1 MSATPFHMEGCRG
14 NLANVMTA
22 ISDKVRDHFIN
33 PRNVG
38 EMADATVV
46 GEIGSLASGQA
57 LKLYLKIDGS
67 EKIVAASFKV
77 FGSPQA
83 IAASSALT
91 EMLVGK
97 QIDDAARITS
107 DDIAAHLGG
116 LPPEKMHACVIA
128 MEALEAAYA
137 RFRGID
143 LEAES
148 EDDRGL
154 NVCRCYGVSE
164 AKIERAIRDHNLN
177 HVHEVSHYTTAGGG
191 CGSCHVDIIQII
203 DRVRAEMAPAKP
215 AAKPA
220 PALAGATGGF
230 SNLQKMQ
237 LIQEVLDREIR
248 PGLAMDGGDMELV
261 DVQGNKVF
269 VQLHGHCNSCSS
281 SSATMK
287 FFVQDRLRE
296 MVDPAIE
303 VIDTTEHSAELHAP
317 PMR

>member
-1 MSATPFHMEGCRG
+1 MNMLTY
-14 NLANVMTA
+14 T
-22 ISDKVRDHFIN
+22 DKVRDHFIN

-38 EMADATVV
+38 EMPDATVV
-46 GEIGSLASGQA
+46 GEVGSLASGQA
-57 LKLYLKIDGS
+57 LKLYLKLDEG

-77 FGSPQA
+77 FGSPGA
-83 IAASSALT
+83 IASSSALT

-97 QIDDAARITS
+97 HIDEAARITAEEIS
-107 DDIAAHLGG
+107 TWLGG
-116 LPPEKMHACVIA
+116 LPPEKMHACVLS

-137 RFRGID
+137 RFRGIELD
-143 LEAES
+143 AEIT
-148 EDDRGL
+148 EDHEL
-154 NVCRCYGVSE
+154 NICRCYGVPE
-164 AKIERAIRDHNLN
+164 HKIERAIRDHNLTDVAQIT
-177 HVHEVSHYTTAGGG
+177 HFTLAGGG
-191 CGSCHVDIIQII
+191 CTSCHVDLKQILG
-203 DRVRAEMAPAKP
+203 RVRAEMAPPPPPTPTATKP
-215 AAKPA
+215 SRPVT
-220 PALAGATGGF
+220 ATG

-237 LIQEVLDREIR
+237 LIQEVLDREVR

-261 DVQGNKVF
+261 DVQGTKVY

-303 VIDTTEHSAELHAP
+303 VIDTTEHAAELHAP

>member
-1 MSATPFHMEGCRG
+1 
-14 NLANVMTA
+14 MTTVT
-22 ISDKVRDHFIN
+22 DKVRDHFIN

-46 GEIGSLASGQA
+46 GEVGSLASGQA
-57 LKLYLKIDGS
+57 LKLYLKIGAD
-67 EKIVAASFKV
+67 ERIEAASFKV

-91 EMLVGK
+91 EMLKGK
-97 QIDDAARITS
+97 PVDDAARITA
-107 DDIAAHLGG
+107 DDIAAYLGG

-137 RFRGID
+137 RFRGIALDNEGEED
-143 LEAES
+143 LHHS
-148 EDDRGL
+148 
-154 NVCRCYGVSE
+154 VCRCYSVPE
-164 AKIERAIRDHNLN
+164 HKIERAIRDHNLT
-177 HVHEVSHYTTAGGG
+177 HVYQVTHYTTAGGG
-191 CGSCHVDIIQII
+191 CGSCHVDIMQII

-215 AAKPA
+215 ATRPA
-220 PALAGATGGF
+220 PALAGATGNV

-261 DVQGNKVF
+261 DVQGNQVF
-269 VQLHGHCNSCSS
+269 VRLHGHCNSCSS

-296 MVDPAIE
+296 MVDPNLE

>member
-1 MSATPFHMEGCRG
+1 MPTVA
-14 NLANVMTA
+14 
-22 ISDKVRDHFIN
+22 DKVRDHFIN

-46 GEIGSLASGQA
+46 GEVGSLASGQA
-57 LKLYLKIDGS
+57 LKLYLKIGGD
-67 EKIVAASFKV
+67 EKISAASFKV

-83 IAASSALT
+83 IAAASALT
-91 EMLVGK
+91 EMLQGK
-97 QIDDAARITS
+97 QIDDAARITAE
-107 DDIAAHLGG
+107 DIAAYLGG

-137 RFRGID
+137 RFRGIE
-143 LEAES
+143 LS
-148 EDDRGL
+148 GQGEDEFEL
-154 NVCRCYGVSE
+154 NICRCYGVPE
-164 AKIERAIRDHNLN
+164 QKIERAIRDHNLT
-177 HVHEVSHYTTAGGG
+177 HVHEVTHYTTAGGG
-191 CGSCHVDIIQII
+191 CGSCHVDIIHIL

-215 AAKPA
+215 TAKPA
-220 PALAGATGGF
+220 LAPAGATANI

>member
-1 MSATPFHMEGCRG
+1 MPT
-14 NLANVMTA
+14 VT
-22 ISDKVRDHFIN
+22 DKVREHFIN

-46 GEIGSLASGQA
+46 GEVGSLAQGQA
-57 LKLYLKIDGS
+57 LKLYLKIDGD

-83 IAASSALT
+83 IAAASALT
-91 EMLVGK
+91 EMLIGK
-97 QIDDAARITS
+97 QIDDAARVTAN
-107 DDIAAHLGG
+107 DIAAYLGG
-116 LPPEKMHACVIA
+116 LPPEKMHACVVA

-137 RFRGID
+137 RFRGIALD
-143 LEAES
+143 AES
-148 EDDRGL
+148 EDDIEL
-154 NVCRCYGVSE
+154 NVCRCYGVPE
-164 AKIERAIRDHNLN
+164 QKIERAIRDHNLTQ
-177 HVHEVSHYTTAGGG
+177 VHEVTHYTTAGGG
-191 CGSCHVDIIQII
+191 CGSCHVDVRQII
-203 DRVRAEMAPAKP
+203 DRVRAQMTPAKAEVKVAPAV
-215 AAKPA
+215 
-220 PALAGATGGF
+220 AGASGNM

-237 LIQEVLDREIR
+237 LIQEVLDREVR

-296 MVDPAIE
+296 MVDPALE